1 MSLNSTDID
10 DKIHRFYYDLKQ
22 YIRRNFDLPDT
33 RRRILQYYF
42 WAAEKHVFI
51 LTKSILTISRL
62 RDLNKLPK
70 STKDLAFL
78 KEITEAELFKLN
90 KRYALFIDAVRK
102 TDASIL
108 KATGKDHKIAGKL
121 HAYYLSHLDPDLYK

>member
-1 MSLNSTDID
+1 MSLNTADIYE
-10 DKIHRFYYDLKQ
+10 KIHEFYYDLKQ
-22 YIRRNFDLPDT
+22 YIRRTFDLPDT
-33 RRRILQYYF
+33 RPAPFLYYF
-42 WAAEKHVFI
+42 GMAEQHASI
-51 LTKSILTISRL
+51 LTKSILTINRL

-90 KRYALFIDAVRK
+90 KRYASFIDAVRK

-108 KATGKDHKIAGKL
+108 KATGKDHKIARKL
-121 HAYYLSHLDPDLYK
+121 HDYYLSHLDPDLYK